1 MLNELSNSGEY
12 IGLFEKEQEKI
23 IDKQSEEEN
32 FELSRDDNSR

>member
-12 IGLFEKEQEKI
+12 IGLFAKEQEKI